1 MKLPLLQS
9 PPQQCICDETRQCSR
24 SIPLT
29 YQCHC
34 ERSEAISSY
43 SNVLLL
49 EGKRPS
55 LTTGIINLMSA
66 SPAVPKRVAVAT
78 HPTMPG
84 AVSPALAIAE
94 YLQGLG
100 LTAVCGLL
108 DDASLRK
115 QVKAGEFDLFIAVG
129 GDGTV
134 LRSAHLCAPVGIPI
148 LGVNL
153 GRLGFLI
160 QIGRDEWKSACDS
173 LLKGDF
179 WIESRMMIRAEH
191 RRSDESLGSWHALNE
206 VVVSRGASV
215 HPVHLAANVDGM
227 LLTGYVADGLIAA
240 TPTGSTAYA
249 LAAGGPILPP
259 TIRNILLVPIAPH
272 LSVDRAVV
280 LSEGAV
286 VTIAVCDN
294 SDAVLSVDGQIPIG
308 LANNDVVE
316 VRAGDYPAQFVRFG
330 DPGYFY
336 RNLTT
341 HMNQN
346 PAIGLPR

>member
-1 MKLPLLQS
+1 MS
-9 PPQQCICDETRQCSR
+9 TPPV
-24 SIPLT
+24 IP
-29 YQCHC
+29 
-34 ERSEAISSY
+34 RRI
-43 SNVLLL
+43 V
-49 EGKRPS
+49 
-55 LTTGIINLMSA
+55 I
-66 SPAVPKRVAVAT
+66 AT

-84 AVSPALAIAE
+84 AVLPAAAIAE
-94 YLQGLG
+94 YLQGRG
-100 LTAVCGLL
+100 VTAVHGLL
-108 DDASLRK
+108 DDASLHQR
-115 QVKAGEFDLFIAVG
+115 VTNGDFDLFIAVG

-160 QIGRDEWKSACDS
+160 QIGRDEWQAACDN
-173 LLKGDF
+173 LLKGEF
-179 WIESRMMIRAEH
+179 WIEHRMMIRAEH
-191 RRSDESLGSWHALNE
+191 KRSDESLGNWHALNE

-215 HPVHLAANVDGM
+215 HPVHLSTSVDGM
-227 LLTGYVADGLIAA
+227 LLTNYVADGLIAS

-259 TIRNILLVPIAPH
+259 ELRNILLVPIAPH

-280 LSEGAV
+280 LSEGASV
-286 VTIAVCDN
+286 SIALRDG
-294 SDAVLSVDGQIPIG
+294 SEAVLSVDGQTPIG
-308 LANNDVVE
+308 LADNDQVE
-316 VRAGDYPAQFVRFG
+316 VRLGDYAARFVRFG

-336 RNLTT
+336 RNLTA